1 MERSRVEVETDERE
15 AKEEEE
21 AAPQDMIQAE
31 VEYWESQERAMIE
44 EYARDKAESETESMT
59 IDKAEGIEIARD
71 EPEAKARAKYYMR
84 KQVWRAKYLGLKN
97 SKNS

>member
-31 VEYWESQERAMIE
+31 VGYWESKERAMIE
-44 EYARDKAESETESMT
+44 
-59 IDKAEGIEIARD
+59 
-71 EPEAKARAKYYMR
+71 
-84 KQVWRAKYLGLKN
+84 
-97 SKNS
+97 